1 MPANRPFLSGWTRP
15 FILMLPLAFA
25 ACSTTPSLKNP
36 ATLASL
42 PQATA
47 PQEYM
52 IQPGD
57 TLDIRFFYNP
67 ELNEQQQVRP
77 DGRISLQLVGEQTV
91 AGHTPKEVETLLR
104 NEYSKELKQPE
115 IAVIIRGFGG
125 QRAYVDGEV
134 THPGAV
140 DLNGGITILQ
150 AVAVAG
156 GAKTTGDLH
165 DVILIRR
172 VDGKPVGVPLDL
184 AGALDDPSTGQDI
197 QLRPYDIVYVPRS
210 AIANVNVFIDQYFTK
225 NLPIPFYFG
234 YAF

>member
-1 MPANRPFLSGWTRP
+1 MA
-15 FILMLPLAFA
+15 IA
-25 ACSTTPSLKNP
+25 ACSATPSLDNP
-36 ATLASL
+36 QTLASL
-42 PQATA
+42 TQATA
-47 PQEYM
+47 PNEYL

-67 ELNEQQQVRP
+67 ELNETQQVRP
-77 DGRISLQLVGEQTV
+77 DGRISLQLVGEQDV
-91 AGHTPKEVETLLR
+91 AGHTPKDVESLLR
-104 NEYSKELKQPE
+104 KEYSRELKQPE
-115 IAVIIRGFGG
+115 VAVIIRGFGG

-140 DLNGGITILQ
+140 DLAGGITALQ
-150 AVAVAG
+150 ALAVVG
-156 GAKTTGDLH
+156 GAKTTSDLH

-172 VDGKPVGVPLDL
+172 VDGKPVGVKIDL
-184 AGALDDPSTGQDI
+184 ENALEKPNGNQDI

-210 AIANVNVFIDQYFTK
+210 AIANVNTFIDQYFTK